1 MTLTIRPV
9 STVEEC
15 RQIEELQIKIWDT
28 DPIDVVPDHL
38 LLTMAKNRGV
48 VLLARE
54 AQQPVGFCMSFQAET
69 AEDKRKHCSHQT
81 GVLPTAQSRGIG
93 YRLKL
98 AQREAILAQG
108 IELITWTFDP
118 LLSLNA
124 ALNLGKLGVI
134 SNIYYEK
141 YYGNMRSAINAGLE
155 SDRLEVMWRLTSPHV
170 EAKLTRHQ
178 QAPEPAPSQIL
189 NTATYNDAGNLI
201 PSDAI
206 QPPSETEHFIQIPT
220 NIRAIIGTD
229 LALATAWQQQ
239 IRTLFQTVFAAGYTT
254 VDFVWLREQNKS
266 YYLITKETDYYEN
279 RAY

>member
-1 MTLTIRPV
+1 MSLTIRPV
-9 STVEEC
+9 TTIEDC
-15 RQIEELQIKIWDT
+15 RQIEELQIKIWHT

-38 LLTMAKNRGV
+38 LLTMAKNKGG
-48 VLLARE
+48 VLLALE
-54 AQQPVGFCMSFQAET
+54 AEQPVGFCMSFQAET
-69 AEDKRKHCSHQT
+69 TGGKRKHCSHQT

-98 AQREAILAQG
+98 AQREAVLGQG
-108 IELITWTFDP
+108 IDLITWTFDP

-170 EAKLTRHQ
+170 EAKLTRRQ
-178 QAPEPAPSQIL
+178 QAPEPAPGQIL
-189 NTATYNDAGNLI
+189 NPATYNDAGNLT
-201 PSDAI
+201 PSDTI
-206 QPPSETEHFIQIPT
+206 QPPSETGHFIQIPT

-239 IRTLFQTVFAAGYTT
+239 IRYLFQAVFAAGYMA
-254 VDFVWLREQNKS
+254 VDFIWLRGQNKS
-266 YYLITKETDYYEN
+266 YYLITKESDYYEN